1 MMRAKQLIVAVALLI
16 PAILFANESAGHY
29 EAITGR
35 TSDFIPRIFNFL
47 VFVGIVY
54 YLLANPIKSFFKGR
68 QKGISNQL
76 KEIEAKLQ
84 ASKDRQA
91 EAQKHLE
98 DTKAKA
104 KDIIKTADKEAKILS
119 SKIAENSADELKA
132 LEKQYSEKSSLEE
145 RKAIRNVIDEVL
157 SNNIATE
164 DIPLNEEKVIDLI
177 DKKVA

>member
-1 MMRAKQLIVAVALLI
+1 MMRTKQLIVAVAILI
-16 PAILFANESAGHY
+16 PAILFANEGAGHY

-35 TSDFIPRIFNFL
+35 ASDFIPRIFNFL
-47 VFVGIVY
+47 VFAGIAY

-68 QKGISNQL
+68 QKSISDQL

-84 ASKDRQA
+84 ASKDQKA
-91 EAQKHLE
+91 EAEKHLE
-98 DTKAKA
+98 DTKVKA
-104 KDIIKTADKEAKILS
+104 KEIIETADKEAKILA

-132 LEKQYSEKSSLEE
+132 LEKQYNEKSSLEE
-145 RKAIRNVIDEVL
+145 RKAIRNAIDEVL
-157 SNNIATE
+157 SNNIATD